1 MNKKYSENVAPF
13 IESEIA
19 LASKARES
27 GDINTEF
34 NHLENIHVVGQESTY
49 WHVKAHVL
57 MLFWALR
64 NNKPKEIFGQL
75 FRIIGAATKTAVGL
89 VPQGN
94 TGGANVSPF
103 KVMPINTDLKAVI
116 TKAKS
121 HV

>member
-1 MNKKYSENVAPF
+1 MNKKYSKNVAPF

-19 LASKARES
+19 LASTARERS
-27 GDINTEF
+27 DINTEF
-34 NHLENIHVVGQESTY
+34 KHLENIHVVGQESTY

-103 KVMPINTDLKAVI
+103 KVMPISTDLKAVI
-116 TKAKS
+116 ATAKS
-121 HV
+121 DV